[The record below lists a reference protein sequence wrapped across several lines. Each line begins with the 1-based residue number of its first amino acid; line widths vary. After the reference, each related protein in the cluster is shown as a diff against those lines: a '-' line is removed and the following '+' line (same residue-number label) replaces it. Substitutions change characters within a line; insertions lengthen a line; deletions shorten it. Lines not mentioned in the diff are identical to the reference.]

1 MKSWGYIFGGSHGG
15 GGYGDGGWLMYVVME
30 ELIVIINEIVMIMEE
45 EIVIEDAVVDRKE
58 TTINMKDVKNITDLV
73 VVVVKVATVM
83 KGEMM

>member
-1 MKSWGYIFGGSHGG
+1 
-15 GGYGDGGWLMYVVME
+15 MYVVME

-58 TTINMKDVKNITDLV
+58 TTINMKDVKNITDLA

-83 KGEMM
+83 RGEMM